1 MLCQSVYL
9 AEALTNRLVETAGSY
24 IHVLMSRT
32 FQILQ
37 LNVGKQE
44 MVQLS
49 LLNDD
54 SLCHGDTEA
63 QYVDRSIQCEDENL
77 RLKREGE
84 CERSRVLILDPANP
98 RCASECKQG
107 KHPM

>member
-1 MLCQSVYL
+1 MASVLRQVIITKTVWTTLCQSVYL

-54 SLCHGDTEA
+54 SLKDF
-63 QYVDRSIQCEDENL
+63 S
-77 RLKREGE
+77 
-84 CERSRVLILDPANP
+84 VLAI
-98 RCASECKQG
+98 SE
-107 KHPM
+107 PYS